1 MDVDSVID
9 TAVVLLT
16 EVGVAVK
23 YEGFGASTNT
33 PGFQKDARRFL
44 GKERLRKN
52 PEVRSAVLA
61 HPVKM
66 TSFAAVVAQWDSI
79 RSAPYVSLPQSR
91 LRRRRRELRFGCM
104 GRCRDE
110 STSRR

>member
-1 MDVDSVID
+1 MDADSVID

-33 PGFQKDARRFL
+33 PGFQKGARRFL

-52 PEVRSAVLA
+52 PEVPLCGI
-61 HPVKM
+61 H
-66 TSFAAVVAQWDSI
+66 TSGRADQ
-79 RSAPYVSLPQSR
+79 
-91 LRRRRRELRFGCM
+91 LRRSG
-104 GRCRDE
+104 
-110 STSRR
+110 STVGSYQECAICQPPGISSRVEAA